1 MGLSTLPEPERAAE
15 AAAAEALAGAGRC
28 DAAILWAGPG
38 HGDALPAL
46 LDTAVGALGTPALV
60 GATAHGILAA
70 DREHV
75 AEPAVVV
82 LAICGIEAHP
92 FLIPEVLGR
101 EASVAEEVAARL
113 GGNGRAEDLVVLF
126 PDPRTLDAGSLLGE
140 LGPAVGEAR
149 VVGAGS
155 ADPISGV
162 PLQWSGREAAS
173 GGLAGIVL
181 RGSRPVRVGV
191 TQACRPATGSMTVT
205 RCQGHWVLELDG
217 RPALEVYREVARGP
231 LAEDLRRAAAFL
243 LVALP
248 VGDQAEGAG
257 ARAARRGRAESPPGG
272 SSTPG
277 SPQALAPGSYLVR
290 HVIGFEERENAF
302 AIPDAPRV
310 GQRLAFAQREPEA
323 ARADLKA
330 MLEGLRG
337 GRPAFG
343 LYLDC
348 CARAMPFFGIPG
360 LEAAYL
366 ARAFEGVPIAGMF
379 GSCEIGPI
387 GRRVELLTYTGVLAL
402 VEG

>member
-1 MGLSTLPEPERAAE
+1 VVRAGVGLSTLQEPERAAE

-28 DAAILWAGPG
+28 DAAILWTGPG

-46 LDTAVGALGTPALV
+46 LETAVGALGSPALV

-82 LAICGIEAHP
+82 LAISGIEAHP

-113 GGNGRAEDLVVLF
+113 GGDGREEDLIVLF
-126 PDPRTLDAGSLLGE
+126 PDPRTLDAGQLLRE
-140 LGPAVGEAR
+140 LGPAVGDAR

-162 PLQWSGREAAS
+162 PLQWSGLEAAS

-181 RGSRPVRVGV
+181 RGSGSVRVGV

-205 RCQGHWVLELDG
+205 RCQGHWVLELNG

-248 VGDQAEGAG
+248 VGDQAEGAS
-257 ARAARRGRAESPPGG
+257 ARSLQE
-272 SSTPG
+272 
-277 SPQALAPGSYLVR
+277 LAPGSYLVR
-290 HVIGFEERENAF
+290 HVIGFDETENAF
-302 AIPDAPRV
+302 AIPDTPRV
-310 GQRLAFAQREPEA
+310 GQRLAFAEREPEA

-387 GRRVELLTYTGVLAL
+387 GRRIELLTYTGVLAL

>member
-1 MGLSTLPEPERAAE
+1 MLRAGVGISTLPEPGRAAE

-28 DAAILWAGPG
+28 DAALLWTGPG
-38 HGDALPAL
+38 FGAALPAL
-46 LDTAVGALGTPALV
+46 LDTAVGALGSRAVV
-60 GATAHGILAA
+60 GATAHGILAP

-75 AEPAVVV
+75 GEAAVVV
-82 LAICGIEAHP
+82 LAVSGLEAHP
-92 FLIPEVLGR
+92 FLIPEVAGR
-101 EASVAEEVAARL
+101 EAGVAEEITARL
-113 GGNGRAEDLVVLF
+113 GGEARPEDLIAIF
-126 PDPRTLDAGSLLGE
+126 PDPRTLDAGALFGAI
-140 LGPAVGEAR
+140 GRAVGDAR

-162 PLQWSGREAAS
+162 PLQWSGREVAT
-173 GGLAGIVL
+173 GGLSGIAL
-181 RGSRPVRVGV
+181 RGARPARIGV
-191 TQACRPATGSMTVT
+191 TQACRPATGPMTVT

-248 VGDQAEGAG
+248 VAGEGGGAG
-257 ARAARRGRAESPPGG
+257 APGA
-272 SSTPG
+272 
-277 SPQALAPGSYLVR
+277 QELAPGSYLVR

-302 AIPDAPRV
+302 AIPEAPRV
-310 GQRLAFAQREPEA
+310 GQRLALAEREPEA

-337 GRPAFG
+337 ARPAFG

-348 CARAMPFFGIPG
+348 CARAAPFFGVPG

-366 ARAFEGVPIAGMF
+366 ARAFEGVPIAGML

-387 GRRVELLTYTGVLAL
+387 GRSLQLLTYTGVLAL